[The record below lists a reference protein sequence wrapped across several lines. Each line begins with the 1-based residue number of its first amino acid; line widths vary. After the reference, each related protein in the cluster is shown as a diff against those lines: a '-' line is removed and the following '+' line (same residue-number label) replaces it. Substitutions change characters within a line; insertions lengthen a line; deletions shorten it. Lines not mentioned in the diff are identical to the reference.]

1 MNGRWRTA
9 ALRALAIGGMGMG
22 AVLAACGGG
31 SEATQSAATETRAAR
46 GVIVQVTAADLPS
59 GFEEINFYHDIP
71 GLLLESSDPVLS
83 GLGALAQGEGRS
95 AGQGFANGETGEL
108 LFVITIALN
117 SAADAQ
123 SAIGYV
129 AEQPAATI
137 FDLVSPDEQL
147 FESEQLPDP
156 AVGQG
161 AVRYLLR
168 YGVETGGQ
176 RTRDV
181 ASDLVIFVSDG
192 SLVFVLR
199 SVTTADEPGTG
210 GERVDLAALSATIGD
225 RIQAAGA
232 ADAAAAPRS

>member
-1 MNGRWRTA
+1 MNGRRRRR
-9 ALRALAIGGMGMG
+9 ALLALAIGGMGIG
-22 AVLAACGGG
+22 AVLPACGGG
-31 SEATQSAATETRAAR
+31 SEATQAAATETRAAR
-46 GVIVQVTAADLPS
+46 GVIVQVTAADLP
-59 GFEEINFYHDIP
+59 GRFEEINFYHDIP

-83 GLGALAQGEGRS
+83 GLGDLAEGEGRS

-123 SAIGYV
+123 GAIGYV
-129 AEQPAATI
+129 TEQPAATI
-137 FDLVSPDEQL
+137 FELVSPGEQL
-147 FESEQLPDP
+147 FESERLPDP

-199 SVTTADEPGTG
+199 SVPTADEPGSG
-210 GERVDLAALSATIGD
+210 GERVDLTALSATISD
-225 RIQAAGA
+225 RIHTATPA
-232 ADAAAAPRS
+232 S

>member
-1 MNGRWRTA
+1 MSGRRRSP
-9 ALRALAIGGMGMG
+9 ALLALLALGIG
-22 AVLAACGGG
+22 AVLSACGGG
-31 SEATQSAATETRAAR
+31 SEATQTATPEPRAAR
-46 GVIVQVTAADLPS
+46 GVIVQVTAADLPG

-71 GLLLESSDPVLS
+71 GLLLGSSDPVLS
-83 GLGALAQGEGRS
+83 GLGDLAQGEGRS

-129 AEQPAATI
+129 AEQPASTI
-137 FDLVSPDEQL
+137 FELVSPDEQL
-147 FESEQLPDP
+147 FESERLPDP

-161 AVRYLLR
+161 AVRYRLR

-192 SLVFVLR
+192 SLMFVLR
-199 SVTTADEPGTG
+199 SVPTAEDSGSG
-210 GERVDLAALSATIGD
+210 GERVNLAALSATIGD
-225 RIQAAGA
+225 RIHAAGA
-232 ADAAAAPRS
+232 TEAAAAPAS